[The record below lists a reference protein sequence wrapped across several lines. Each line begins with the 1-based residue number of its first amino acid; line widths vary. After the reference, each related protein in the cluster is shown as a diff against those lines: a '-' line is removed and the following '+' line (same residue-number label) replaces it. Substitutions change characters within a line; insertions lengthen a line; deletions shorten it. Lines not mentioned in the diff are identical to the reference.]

1 MVMLDHWADS
11 EVSVRAVS
19 DGDDLIAVF
28 RGRLGQRS
36 GDKPPAPFWPLLVS
50 DQHLE
55 QAGIY
60 LHPERFE
67 NASTHTE
74 SSCWSCVRER
84 STSIFAGSDSGRRR
98 SDDQLAAGRRA
109 MAAHPSDTAHRRH
122 LGSGSTGLTSLAMSM
137 DCWQPLRTIRTRRGG
152 DFG

>member
-1 MVMLDHWADS
+1 MLDHWVDS

-28 RGRLGQRS
+28 RGRHGQRS

-84 STSIFAGSDSGRRR
+84 SISIFGGSDPRQGRY
-98 SDDQLAAGRRA
+98 DGHL
-109 MAAHPSDTAHRRH
+109 TARV
-122 LGSGSTGLTSLAMSM
+122 A
-137 DCWQPLRTIRTRRGG
+137 RG
-152 DFG
+152 